1 MSERVALIGLS
12 GAGKTTVAPRVA
24 ALLACEW
31 IDLDREIEAAA
42 KSDVPSLIREEG
54 EPAFR
59 AREAAAL
66 RTALEE
72 DLRPWLVVACGAGA
86 LLLSENRAR
95 LAARAVTVWLRV
107 APETAAQRL
116 GAAPEGARPLLAG
129 DAPKTRL
136 RALWESRRAGYEAA
150 ATLVVDTDG
159 RSPDEVADE
168 VAALVR
174 EAGWG

>member
-31 IDLDREIEAAA
+31 IDLDREIAVAAGA
-42 KSDVPSLIREEG
+42 DVPSLIREEG

-59 AREAAAL
+59 ARETAAL

-72 DLRPWLVVACGAGA
+72 DRRPRLVVACGAGA
-86 LLLSENRAR
+86 LLLLENRTR

-107 APETAAQRL
+107 APGTAAERL
-116 GAAPEGARPLLAG
+116 GMAPGEARPLLAG
-129 DAPKTRL
+129 DAPEARL

-150 ATLVVDTDG
+150 ATFVVDTDG

-174 EAGWG
+174 EAGWA